1 MTWAATVAA
10 VAAVASTALVG
21 YSSYQNNKGMAEQA
35 NADAE
40 AQKARG
46 RLEAE
51 RIRKEKEKT
60 QSAARAALAQNGLDV
75 NEGTALVINDE
86 IEQAANY
93 DANMAEITGYN
104 SSQRLKA
111 EASQFKN
118 NANAAAATGV
128 LNTTAVGADGYR
140 DYTKAK
146 KDAASQNQAAI
157 MTAAPPKT
165 TGGWK

>member
-1 MTWAATVAA
+1 MSMAYVAA
-10 VAAVASTALVG
+10 AAAVVSAVITG
-21 YSSYQNNKGMAEQA
+21 YSSYQSNKGQAEQA

-75 NEGTALVINDE
+75 NEGTSVVINDS
-86 IEQAANY
+86 IEQAGNY

-111 EASQFKN
+111 EASVYKN
-118 NANAAAATGV
+118 NANTA
-128 LNTTAVGADGYR
+128 LAVGAANAVSAGAGS
-140 DYTKAK
+140 K
-146 KDAASQNQAAI
+146 
-157 MTAAPPKT
+157 
-165 TGGWK
+165 GGWK

>member
-1 MTWAATVAA
+1 MSMAYVA
-10 VAAVASTALVG
+10 VAAAVVSAAITG
-21 YSSYQNNKGMAEQA
+21 YSSYNQNKGMAEQA

-51 RIRKEKEKT
+51 RIRKEKEKA

-75 NEGTALVINDE
+75 NEGTSLVINDS

-111 EASQFKN
+111 EASVHKN
-118 NANAAAATGV
+118 NANTA
-128 LNTTAVGADGYR
+128 LAVGTANAVSAGAG
-140 DYTKAK
+140 AK
-146 KDAASQNQAAI
+146 
-157 MTAAPPKT
+157 
-165 TGGWK
+165 GGWK

>member
-1 MTWAATVAA
+1 MSMGYIAAAA
-10 VAAVASTALVG
+10 VVIGTAIQG
-21 YSSYQNNKGMAEQA
+21 YSSYQSNKGQAEQA

-75 NEGTALVINDE
+75 NEGTSVVINDT
-86 IEQAANY
+86 IEQAGNY

-104 SSQRLKA
+104 SSQRLNA
-111 EASQFKN
+111 EASVYKN
-118 NANAAAATGV
+118 NAKTA
-128 LNTTAVGADGYR
+128 LAVGAAN
-140 DYTKAK
+140 TVS
-146 KDAASQNQAAI
+146 AAGGS
-157 MTAAPPKT
+157 K
-165 TGGWK
+165 GGWK